1 MAKVTLAGA
10 RVSAGFTQK
19 ELAEK
24 MGVSRDSVVKWES
37 GKTEIRTPY
46 LILFCQMTGFE
57 KDDILLPTKSA

>member
-57 KDDILLPTKSA
+57 KDDILLPTKST

>member
-24 MGVSRDSVVKWES
+24 MGVSRDSVMNWES
-37 GKTEIRTPY
+37 GKTEIRVPN
-46 LILFCQMTGFE
+46 LILFCQMTGFD
-57 KDDILLPTKSA
+57 KDDILLPKTST